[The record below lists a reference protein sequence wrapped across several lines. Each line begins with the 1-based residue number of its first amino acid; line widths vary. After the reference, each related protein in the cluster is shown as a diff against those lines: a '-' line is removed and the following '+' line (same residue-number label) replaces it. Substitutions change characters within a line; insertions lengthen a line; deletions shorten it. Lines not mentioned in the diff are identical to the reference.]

1 MTSDL
6 FSAGFAWDDV
16 APAAT
21 PPATRQPAP
30 VAAAAASLSQVAATP
45 AATLDAPSFTG
56 GFAWPAEGV
65 ASVAGVAKADAGGEV
80 SQCPVAVPATPAA
93 TSKSADFRAVQPPI
107 APAVANVASVAN
119 WAAGVERMARG
130 YCPGGLRETEWRQ
143 MVMDARSTLQNWGA
157 DFIALGWTT
166 LEVFGVNRNPRARR
180 LDIPGLVYLL
190 HGRPVEAIDRN
201 TATIRANSR
210 DCLTFQREL
219 VAPGGIPVWEW
230 AAEATR

>member
-1 MTSDL
+1 MTGDL

-21 PPATRQPAP
+21 PPATRSPAP
-30 VAAAAASLSQVAATP
+30 AAAPAAPLSQVAATP
-45 AATLDAPSFTG
+45 AATLDAPSFSG
-56 GFAWPAEGV
+56 GFAWGADGV
-65 ASVAGVAKADAGGEV
+65 ASVAGVANGGAGGEV
-80 SQCPVAVPATPAA
+80 SQDRVAVHATPAA
-93 TSKSADFRAVQPPI
+93 TPESPDFRGVQAPI

-130 YCPGGLRETEWRQ
+130 YCPDGLRETEWRQ

-201 TATIRANSR
+201 TATIRANPR
-210 DCLTFQREL
+210 DCMTFQRGL
-219 VAPGGIPVWEW
+219 VAPGGIPIWEW
-230 AAEATR
+230 AAEVPR